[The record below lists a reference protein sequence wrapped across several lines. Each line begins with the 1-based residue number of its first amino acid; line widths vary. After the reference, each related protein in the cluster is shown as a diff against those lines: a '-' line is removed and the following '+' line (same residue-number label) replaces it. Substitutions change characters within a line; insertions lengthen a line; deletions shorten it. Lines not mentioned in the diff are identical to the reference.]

1 MAYRP
6 TTAPTTRSLVGAK
19 ELLMVLF
26 VMALVAVPIIAAVTL
41 ARQLME
47 VASSTFGG

>member
-1 MAYRP
+1 MAFRP
-6 TTAPTTRSLVGAK
+6 TVAPTTRSLVGAK

-26 VMALVAVPIIAAVTL
+26 VMALVAVPIIAAVSL

-47 VASSTFGG
+47 AATATFGG